1 MLFKLRGAQ
10 LSARYLESKMAH
22 EHEVHVYNV
31 MTSMHYDLQYGN
43 LDLVDDGLTIAGIL
57 GSLARPPGRRSQKSG
72 IERAPWALDDFSTD
86 RFQDLFR
93 FEDADDVRHLMRVME
108 FPDAWQV
115 NEGTFTGEEAMS
127 LLLRR
132 MAYPCRFVDLQA
144 EMRAQRGA
152 LSSLFLAVTDWM
164 YDRWT
169 LPLLNSGMTKWRHRA
184 QRYADAI
191 DWQTSANQVEWGNII
206 GFVDGTARRIARPS
220 HGQEEVYDGHH
231 KQHALAYLGIIGPD
245 GMILWSAEP
254 ESGRRNDNFLVNINN
269 LIRSPDGLAYDSVM
283 ERLHRVTGKRFQYY
297 GDSAFANTQYSQS
310 AYNRT
315 GASQAQLH
323 YNNIMNSARVSI
335 ENVFGFVI
343 SKSAWVDYY
352 KNQKLLLQPVG
363 KHYLNAQLLA
373 NCHTCMYGNQVS
385 QRFRVC
391 PPTLEEYFA
400 MEEVEV
406 PARVI

>member
-57 GSLARPPGRRSQKSG
+57 KSLARPPGRRSQKSG

-86 RFQDLFR
+86 RFQDLFG
-93 FEDADDVRHLMRVME
+93 FEDADDVRHLMRVMD

-115 NEGTFTGEEAMS
+115 HEGTFTGEEAMS

-144 EMRAQRGA
+144 EMWAQRGA

-191 DWQTSANQVEWGNII
+191 D
-206 GFVDGTARRIARPS
+206 
-220 HGQEEVYDGHH
+220 
-231 KQHALAYLGIIGPD
+231 
-245 GMILWSAEP
+245 
-254 ESGRRNDNFLVNINN
+254 
-269 LIRSPDGLAYDSVM
+269 
-283 ERLHRVTGKRFQYY
+283 
-297 GDSAFANTQYSQS
+297 
-310 AYNRT
+310 
-315 GASQAQLH
+315 
-323 YNNIMNSARVSI
+323 
-335 ENVFGFVI
+335 
-343 SKSAWVDYY
+343 
-352 KNQKLLLQPVG
+352 
-363 KHYLNAQLLA
+363 
-373 NCHTCMYGNQVS
+373 
-385 QRFRVC
+385 
-391 PPTLEEYFA
+391 
-400 MEEVEV
+400 
-406 PARVI
+406 